1 MAKILSTT
9 LFHQADMS
17 EKILI
22 VEDEPDILRLVDFN
36 LRAAGYQTVKAS
48 TGKDALEKA
57 RAERPNLVLLD
68 LMLPDIRGT
77 EVCVQ
82 LKNDPRTSGIPV
94 VMLTAKSEEVDRVV
108 GFELGADDYIAKPF
122 SPRELTLRIRA
133 ILRRGKGSS
142 QEESTG
148 EIIRFGEIEVD
159 TGRHRVF
166 VSGEELQ
173 LTHLEFRL
181 FTTFL
186 KRRGRVQSRDTLLN
200 DVWDMNA
207 AVTTRTVDT
216 HVKRLREKLGS
227 AGRYIETVRGIG
239 YRFQEDEN
247 G

>member
-1 MAKILSTT
+1 
-9 LFHQADMS
+9 MS

-22 VEDEPDILRLVDFN
+22 VEDEPDILRLVEFN
-36 LRAAGYQTVKAS
+36 LKAAGYQTIKAT
-48 TGKDALEKA
+48 TGKEALEKA
-57 RAERPNLVLLD
+57 RSERPHLVLLD

-82 LKNDPRTSGIPV
+82 LKNDPRTASIPI

-108 GFELGADDYIAKPF
+108 GFELGVDDYIAKPF
-122 SPRELTLRIRA
+122 SPRELALRVRA
-133 ILRRGKGSS
+133 ILRRGKSGGSEDD
-142 QEESTG
+142 QG
-148 EIIRFGEIEVD
+148 EVIRFGEIEVD

-166 VSGEELQ
+166 VNGEELQ

-216 HVKRLREKLGS
+216 HVKRLREKLGD

-239 YRFQEDEN
+239 YRFQEDESA
-247 G
+247 

>member
-1 MAKILSTT
+1 
-9 LFHQADMS
+9 MS
-17 EKILI
+17 EKVLI
-22 VEDEPDILRLVDFN
+22 VEDEPDILRLVEFT
-36 LRAAGYQTVKAS
+36 LKAAGYSTLRAT
-48 TGKDALEKA
+48 TGKEALEKA
-57 RAERPNLVLLD
+57 RSERPQLVLLD

-82 LKNDPRTSGIPV
+82 LKNDPRTASIPV

-122 SPRELTLRIRA
+122 SPRELSLRVRA
-133 ILRRGKGSS
+133 VLRRGKGRAP
-142 QEESTG
+142 EEGPG
-148 EIIRFGEIEVD
+148 EVIRFGDISVD

-166 VSGEELQ
+166 VGDEEIL

-181 FTTFL
+181 FETFL
-186 KRRGRVQSRDTLLN
+186 RRRGRVQSRDTLLN

-239 YRFQEDEN
+239 YRFHEDEDV
-247 G
+247 